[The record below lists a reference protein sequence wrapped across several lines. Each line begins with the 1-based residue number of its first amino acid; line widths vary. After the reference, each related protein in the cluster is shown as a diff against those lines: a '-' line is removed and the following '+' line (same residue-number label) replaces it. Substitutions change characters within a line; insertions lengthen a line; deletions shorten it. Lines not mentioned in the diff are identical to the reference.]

1 MDAQFM
7 AVMVRSVEHQAQV
20 VTQIAG
26 SFQELSKV
34 YKLSCEVH
42 IQPFTK
48 FSTISNYESEAA
60 SEAIDLNCKKQDEVR
75 PSDRT
80 TFKPIMTVC

>member
-26 SFQELSKV
+26 KYYDISKA
-34 YKLSCEVH
+34 YILNG
-42 IQPFTK
+42 K
-48 FSTISNYESEAA
+48 FYS
-60 SEAIDLNCKKQDEVR
+60 
-75 PSDRT
+75 
-80 TFKPIMTVC
+80 